1 MEKNREFIG
10 QLKILESA
18 NPKLK
23 AVEIMALNSEI
34 NRNNWRYVNLQ
45 QHLNEFLDIPILTAY
60 VGGGMIIGDGH
71 NYAMKRDPNTGEEYA
86 SFTASDAER
95 IVGWIPKD
103 QSNARLEVVDGVEW
117 VIVKGYLWSF
127 YAKELVDQI
136 AVQGSK
142 MDVSIETLVTDER
155 KGESGEDVEEKY
167 LVLGITILGNGVEPA
182 VAGAN
187 IRTLSELT
195 VLRDNMAD
203 NILKAASYAKPND
216 IQEEDEPEDE
226 PDEDEPDETEDE
238 PSDEVDEPNDEDS
251 SEDPPKDN
259 SKGVKKSMTYF
270 SRKELAELGK
280 KFPDYRVLAA
290 VQTEAGDIRVCL
302 MAKDANTSVYKM
314 DSIDETI
321 VPEKFCRVSTKV
333 NFILGEDCDNA
344 EVDTDEFIDTMSA
357 ELAEACN
364 NASDLEQKLNAAN
377 ERIKA
382 METAE
387 RARRVQA
394 AKDKAHA
401 VLNSLNANRAAKAQ
415 FEDSI
420 LNPVLA
426 DIDAGKYTEKVN
438 ADGLWVGDAEVERD
452 VSYLC
457 MNAQRD
463 MDKKAAE
470 AAETT
475 FAYNKFLSHKG
486 EQPDGIEGL
495 LSELD
500 KII

>member
-1 MEKNREFIG
+1 MEKIRTFTGEMKVM
-10 QLKILESA
+10 QTA
-18 NPKLK
+18 NPKLYS
-23 AVEIMALNSEI
+23 VEIMALNSLV
-34 NRNNWRYVNLQ
+34 NRNNWQYINLQ

-71 NYAMKRDPNTGEEYA
+71 NYNMKRDPQTGEEYA

-103 QSNARLEVVDGVEW
+103 QSNVRLEVIDGTEW
-117 VIVKGYLWSF
+117 VIVKGNLWAF

-136 AVQGSK
+136 ARQGS
-142 MDVSIETLVTDER
+142 MEVSIETLVTDER
-155 KGESGEDVEEKY
+155 KGEDGVDIEEKY

-187 IRTLSELT
+187 IKTLSELSE
-195 VLRDNMAD
+195 LRSNMAET
-203 NILKAASYAKPND
+203 ILKAASYVANEENP
-216 IQEEDEPEDE
+216 QEEPEDE
-226 PDEDEPDETEDE
+226 DSDEEDETD
-238 PSDEVDEPNDEDS
+238 DEDS
-251 SEDPPKDN
+251 SDEPKQN
-259 SKGVKKSMTYF
+259 NKGVKKSMTYF

-290 VQTEAGDIRVCL
+290 VQTEDGAIRVCL
-302 MAKDANTSVYKM
+302 MSKDANTSVYKM
-314 DSIDETI
+314 DSIDETV

-457 MNAQRD
+457 MNAQKE

-475 FAYNKFLSHKG
+475 FAFNKFLGKKG
-486 EQPDGIEGL
+486 DQPDGIEGL

>member
-1 MEKNREFIG
+1 MEKTRTVMGE
-10 QLKILESA
+10 LKVLETA

-23 AVEIMALNSEI
+23 AVEIMALNSLV
-34 NRNNWRYVNLQ
+34 NRNNWQYINLE
-45 QHLNEFLDIPILTAY
+45 QHLTEFLDIPILTAY

-103 QSNARLEVVDGVEW
+103 PENVRLEVVDGTEW

-136 AVQGSK
+136 ARQGSK

-155 KGESGEDVEEKY
+155 KGEDGVDIEEKY
-167 LVLGITILGNGVEPA
+167 VVLGITILGNGVEPA

-187 IRTLSELT
+187 IKTLSELSE
-195 VLRDNMAD
+195 LRSNMAE
-203 NILKAASYAKPND
+203 NILKAASYVGNSENP
-216 IQEEDEPEDE
+216 QEEPEDEESEDEDE
-226 PDEDEPDETEDE
+226 PDEDSPDD
-238 PSDEVDEPNDEDS
+238 VDEPEDEDS

-290 VQTEAGDIRVCL
+290 VQTDDGAIRVCL

-321 VPEKFCRVSTKV
+321 VPEKFRRVTTKV
-333 NFILGEDCDNA
+333 NFDIGEDCDNA
-344 EVDTDEFIDTMSA
+344 EVDTCEVIDSLSA
-357 ELAEACN
+357 ELADACN

-401 VLNSLNANRAAKAQ
+401 VLNSLNANRAAKAK

-420 LNPVLA
+420 LAPVLA

-457 MNAQRD
+457 MNAQKD

-475 FAYNKFLSHKG
+475 FAYNKFLSQKG

>member
-1 MEKNREFIG
+1 MEKIRAFTGE
-10 QLKILESA
+10 LKVLETA
-18 NPKLK
+18 NPKLY
-23 AVEIMALNSEI
+23 AVEIMALNSEV
-34 NRNNWRYVNLQ
+34 NRNNWQYINLER
-45 QHLNEFLDIPILTAY
+45 HLNEFLDIPILTAY
-60 VGGGMIIGDGH
+60 VGGGMVIGDGH
-71 NYAMKRDPNTGEEYA
+71 NYSMKRDPKTGEEYA
-86 SFTASDAER
+86 SFTGSDAER

-103 QSNARLEVVDGVEW
+103 QSSVRLEVIDGIEW
-117 VIVKGYLWSF
+117 VIVKGNLWAF
-127 YAKELVDQI
+127 YSKELVDQI
-136 AVQGSK
+136 ARQGS
-142 MDVSIETLVTDER
+142 MEVSIETLVTDER
-155 KGESGEDVEEKY
+155 KGENGVDIEEKY

-187 IRTLSELT
+187 IRTLSELSE
-195 VLRDNMAD
+195 LRSNMAET
-203 NILKAASYAKPND
+203 ILKAASYVANEENP
-216 IQEEDEPEDE
+216 QEEPEDE
-226 PDEDEPDETEDE
+226 DSDEEDETD
-238 PSDEVDEPNDEDS
+238 DEDS
-251 SEDPPKDN
+251 SDEPKQN
-259 SKGVKKSMTYF
+259 NKGVKKSMTYF

-290 VQTEAGDIRVCL
+290 VQTEDGAIRVCL
-302 MAKDANTSVYKM
+302 MSKDANTSVYKM
-314 DSIDETI
+314 DSIDETV

-387 RARRVQA
+387 RTRRVQA

-426 DIDAGKYTEKVN
+426 DIEAGKYTEKVN
-438 ADGLWVGDAEVERD
+438 ADGLWVGDTEVERD

-457 MNAQRD
+457 MNAQKE

-475 FAYNKFLSHKG
+475 FALNKFLGKKG
-486 EQPDGIEGL
+486 DQPDGIEGL

-500 KII
+500 KLI

>member
-1 MEKNREFIG
+1 MEKIRTFTGEMKVM
-10 QLKILESA
+10 QTA
-18 NPKLK
+18 NPKLYS
-23 AVEIMALNSEI
+23 VEIMALNSLV
-34 NRNNWRYVNLQ
+34 NRNNWQYINLQ

-60 VGGGMIIGDGH
+60 VGGGMVIGDGH
-71 NYAMKRDPNTGEEYA
+71 NFNMKRDPQTGEEYA
-86 SFTASDAER
+86 SFTSADAER

-103 QSNARLEVVDGVEW
+103 QSNVRLEVIDGTEW
-117 VIVKGYLWSF
+117 VIVKGNLWAF

-136 AVQGSK
+136 ARQGS
-142 MDVSIETLVTDER
+142 MEVSIETLVTDER
-155 KGESGEDVEEKY
+155 KGEDGVDIEEKY

-187 IRTLSELT
+187 IKTLSELSE
-195 VLRDNMAD
+195 LRSNMAET
-203 NILKAASYAKPND
+203 IMKAASYVANEENPQEEPED
-216 IQEEDEPEDE
+216 EDSEEDEPDDE
-226 PDEDEPDETEDE
+226 GS
-238 PSDEVDEPNDEDS
+238 SDEI
-251 SEDPPKDN
+251 PKDN
-259 SKGVKKSMTYF
+259 NEGVKKRMTYL
-270 SRKELAELGK
+270 SRKELAELGA

-290 VQTEAGDIRVCL
+290 MQDENGSIRVCL
-302 MAKDANTSVYKM
+302 MAKDASFSTYKM
-314 DSIDETI
+314 DSREENV
-321 VPEKFCRVSTKV
+321 VPESVVPDRYRRISTKV
-333 NFILGEDCDNA
+333 NFILGEDCANA
-344 EVDTDEFIDTMSA
+344 EVDTCDVIDTLTA
-357 ELAEACN
+357 DLTADRDKAC
-364 NASDLEQKLNAAN
+364 ASVKDLEEKLNAAN

-401 VLNSLNANRAAKAQ
+401 VLNSLNANRAAKTQ
-415 FEDSI
+415 FEESL
-420 LNPVLA
+420 LNSVLA

-457 MNAQRD
+457 MNAQKE

-475 FAYNKFLSHKG
+475 FAFNKFLGKKG
-486 EQPDGIEGL
+486 DQPDGIEGL